1 MTQIKFTDLSVLG
14 AVNSQLENIMKYT
27 VLIALWFE
35 LSTHLIYTMTIL
47 HTDYFYTGPF
57 VHHDYFTQWSF
68 TFTENTQKLV
78 TEWVIISGPQLLAQL
93 KVLSFLRFH
102 ARPSWNLRKNLNF
115 VFMSIGFFVAVGGF
129 AWFDGWIETNITNL
143 DNFKTIFVFLRFE
156 IRQIEKSSWGI
167 KEMVSQ
173 AKSKS
178 QVSEF
183 QKNTE
188 LSI

>member
-14 AVNSQLENIMKYT
+14 AVNSQLENIMKYA

-78 TEWVIISGPQLLAQL
+78 TEWVIISGPHLLAPL
-93 KVLSFLRFH
+93 KVG
-102 ARPSWNLRKNLNF
+102 PII
-115 VFMSIGFFVAVGGF
+115 VGFFVVVGGF

-156 IRQIEKSSWGI
+156 IRQIEKRSWGI
-167 KEMVSQ
+167 TEMVSQ
-173 AKSKS
+173 AQSKS

-188 LSI
+188 LPI